1 MKESSINK
9 RATRP
14 RTAKSAARPK
24 ATGKAPAWALKLG
37 ATLASLVIF
46 GGSYIYANA
55 NTYVATAP
63 LQPAVAAAP
72 TASASPT
79 VGAGGTSSTA
89 SLRLTSSVRTTNR
102 TAITKTAS
110 S

>member
-1 MKESSINK
+1 MKESSINE

-14 RTAKSAARPK
+14 RTVKTAARPK
-24 ATGKAPAWALKLG
+24 STGKAPAWALKLG
-37 ATLASLVIF
+37 ATLASLAIF
-46 GGSYIYANA
+46 AGSYMYANA

-63 LQPAVAAAP
+63 LQPPVAAAS
-72 TASASPT
+72 ASAT
-79 VGAGGTSSTA
+79 AGATSISSTA
-89 SLRLTSSVRTTNR
+89 TLRLMSNVRTTNR